1 MTRSDLS
8 SIQRSGTKFEIRGR
22 RYSIISERKPMT
34 LLEQVAKLLT
44 WRWKDVF
51 AFRDDAG
58 HLIATAEK
66 SALNT
71 FLLHREGVTFSIR
84 SRRKGC
90 LEVCRQRDGAAIGE
104 VEYRGLIA
112 SELVSLPPGM
122 GAVHAGFCDVDAAVL
137 RPARTPCGQQLARTR
152 LVLAC
157 TRRERASTFQVSQ
170 PQPGN
175 QFT

>member
-1 MTRSDLS
+1 MLVGKRRLGKTLLERHIVYDLIEDDDPIGFIEYS
-8 SIQRSGTKFEIRGR
+8 ALRDGVEIRGR

-84 SRRKGC
+84 SRRKGY

-112 SELVSLPPGM
+112 SELVSLLPPEWERSM
-122 GAVHAGFCDVDAAVL
+122 QAFVMWMLLFYVQHE
-137 RPARTPCGQQLARTR
+137 
-152 LVLAC
+152 
-157 TRRERASTFQVSQ
+157 RRAD
-170 PQPGN
+170 N
-175 QFT
+175 N